1 MEEHITY
8 MISCERE
15 ITKKLIQNAIEELAK
30 NGGGARSLATNVR
43 KLQTKLETEPQQRT
57 VPKIR
62 SIVNQIMGE
71 ARTAAKQVMSET
83 RSLVAVTEIQN
94 ATQQAMQAEEVSR
107 KGDQQAKTSTVE
119 HFEEYD

>member
-1 MEEHITY
+1 